1 MPLRWR
7 RPRRKRDST
16 LANGRDG
23 GKTDTLRRVGV
34 GEIRT
39 TAARLSA
46 STEALA
52 ALGAALRLRASG
64 LEAPTEVQ
72 AGLDE
77 VMDALGVGEAIRSST
92 PDELS
97 AALAPIRALLLQS
110 VDLLTDPSRAP
121 GWAYTDAEL
130 LEGFGQSS
138 APFAKVVH
146 DVLAPELPGLADA
159 LARPGAAF
167 LDVGVGVGALSIA
180 MCRLYPD
187 LDAVGIDP
195 WEVALDRAR
204 RNVAA
209 AGLAE
214 RIALRPQRVE
224 ELDDE
229 AAFDL
234 VFLAGPFLGRNAVG
248 PAYERS
254 LAALRPGGWVLFAM
268 FGGSG
273 ALELALARLRT
284 ARSGGAVLDAA
295 EAEYRLGAAGFTG
308 VRSLAAEL
316 GIPSQLV
323 VGRRP

>member
-1 MPLRWR
+1 MG
-7 RPRRKRDST
+7 T
-16 LANGRDG
+16 
-23 GKTDTLRRVGV
+23 
-34 GEIRT
+34 GEIRA

-64 LEAPTEVQ
+64 LEAAPEVQ
-72 AGLDE
+72 ACLDD
-77 VMDALGVGEAIRSST
+77 VIAALGVDEAIGAST

-121 GWAYTDAEL
+121 GWAYTDVEL
-130 LEGFGQSS
+130 LEGLGQSS
-138 APFAKVVH
+138 AAFARVVR
-146 DVLAPELPGLADA
+146 DVLAPELPGLGDA

-180 MCRLYPD
+180 MCDLYPQ
-187 LDAVGIDP
+187 LRAVGIDP
-195 WEVALDRAR
+195 WEAALDRAR
-204 RNVAA
+204 RNVSA
-209 AGLAE
+209 AGLEE
-214 RIALRPQRVE
+214 RVELRRQRVE
-224 ELDDE
+224 DLTDE

-234 VFLAGPFLGRNAVG
+234 AFLAGPFLGRAAVG
-248 PAYERS
+248 PACERS

-268 FGGSG
+268 FGGVD
-273 ALELALARLRT
+273 ALEVALGRLRT

-295 EAEYRLGAAGFTG
+295 EAERRLGAAGCAD
-308 VRSLAAEL
+308 VRTLAAEL

>member
-1 MPLRWR
+1 M
-7 RPRRKRDST
+7 
-16 LANGRDG
+16 
-23 GKTDTLRRVGV
+23 DTLRRVGTE
-34 GEIRT
+34 EIRT

-52 ALGAALRLRASG
+52 ALGAVLRLRASG
-64 LEAPTEVQ
+64 LEAPSEVQ
-72 AGLDE
+72 ACLDE

-138 APFAKVVH
+138 AAFARVVR
-146 DVLAPELPGLADA
+146 DVLVPVLPGLGDA
-159 LARPGAAF
+159 LARPGASF
-167 LDVGVGVGALSIA
+167 LDVGVGVAALSIA
-180 MCRLYPD
+180 MCRLYPE
-187 LDAVGIDP
+187 LNAVGIDP
-195 WEVALDRAR
+195 WEAALDRAR

-209 AGLAE
+209 AGLGG
-214 RIALRPQRVE
+214 RIALRPQLVE
-224 ELDDE
+224 ELDDD

-234 VFLAGPFLGRNAVG
+234 VFLAGPFLGQHAV
-248 PAYERS
+248 AAACERS

-268 FGGSG
+268 FGGSD
-273 ALELALARLRT
+273 ALEIALARLRT

-295 EAEYRLGAAGFTG
+295 AAEHRLGAAGFAD
-308 VRSLAAEL
+308 VRTLAAEL